1 MDLHK
6 MKVSLYLQVYLICKH
21 NDFCVNFLQ
30 FKKEQ
35 QYQSYLE
42 KHPELG
48 AAIELFFETLCAE
61 EAKHE
66 NSEMK
71 SSRLGQ
77 MIDFFTSPELETL
90 VADKLQIDS
99 NKWCVLTLYTHEM
112 LRMWHK

>member
-1 MDLHK
+1 
-6 MKVSLYLQVYLICKH
+6 
-21 NDFCVNFLQ
+21 
-30 FKKEQ
+30 
-35 QYQSYLE
+35 
-42 KHPELG
+42 LG

-99 NKWCVLTLYTHEM
+99 NK
-112 LRMWHK
+112 